1 MNILLTGGTGFIGQ
15 HVVQA
20 LLADGRYDVGLL
32 VGEKYGMGTPLPPA
46 LAPLRPHLH
55 LVYADL
61 RNGSQTR
68 RAVRET
74 RPQTVLHLAARGAT
88 TPFLPLETALRHNLY
103 GTLNLIQACFEAEEA
118 TTERLLIARTPGEL
132 AAINP
137 YAASK
142 AAVWPLAQYHAQ
154 ALGWPITGSMIFQ
167 CYGEGQPAQTLIPAA
182 VRAAVAGENF
192 AMTSGQQMRDF
203 IYVGDV
209 VAGLMAAVS
218 APHLPAGETLELGT
232 GVATS
237 LLAVVEQIYAL
248 AGRGGRPLPNSLP
261 ERAGERPQPIA
272 HLPHTQQWLA
282 WEPQTTL
289 SQGLAH
295 LVQPPP
301 PVTASP

>member
-20 LLADGRYDVGLL
+20 LLADGRYDVCLL
-32 VGEKYGMGTPLPPA
+32 VAEKYGMGTPLPPA
-46 LAPLRPHLH
+46 LAPLRPHIH

-61 RNGSQTR
+61 RKGSQTR
-68 RAVRET
+68 RAVREA
-74 RPQTVLHLAARGAT
+74 RPHTVLHLAARGAT

-103 GTLNLIQACFEAEEA
+103 GSLNLMQACLDGEGA

-137 YAASK
+137 YSASK
-142 AAVWPLAQYHAQ
+142 AAVWPLAQYYAQ
-154 ALGWPITGSMIFQ
+154 ALGWPIIGSMIFQ

-182 VRAAVAGENF
+182 VRSALAGENF
-192 AMTSGQQMRDF
+192 PMTSGQQTRDF

-218 APHLPAGETLELGT
+218 APHLPAGATLELGT

-237 LLAVVEQIYAL
+237 LLSVVEQVYAL
-248 AGRGGRPLPNSLP
+248 VGRGGRPLPNTLP

-272 HLPHTQQWLA
+272 HLAHTQQWLD
-282 WEPQTTL
+282 WHPHHTL
-289 SQGLAH
+289 ATALPH
-295 LVQPPP
+295 LITQIAERL
-301 PVTASP
+301 TD